1 MIMRISF
8 SIRKYHSNVS
18 RLKRLLFIYGAFI
31 TCFFSNFPLH
41 AEDDITT
48 LHANPDQ
55 ESNITI
61 KPVDNTAAIRLGNSV
76 TIKDLIPELAD
87 KRVIYVGETH
97 TRYDHHLLQLEIIK
111 LIHALHPDLAIGM
124 EYFQQPYQQYLDG
137 YINGEIDER
146 EMLRLTEYYERWR
159 YDYRLYAPILRY
171 AQEHGIPLVALN
183 LPAEITRKVSRDG
196 LDSLSDTQREQ
207 VPADIDRSDEAYTK
221 RLKKIFKE
229 HPSGQTPDF
238 EHFLTAQLLW
248 DEGMAQQVADYLSS
262 NPSRRMIVLAGS
274 GHLAYGSGIPNRVA
288 RRIPVASSLIINS
301 WEGELDPTVADF
313 LLLPQEQELPKAG
326 KLGAMLDEDKANQT
340 VKLDVCLP
348 DSPCAKTGLK
358 KGDQILSID
367 DEIIA
372 NMADLRVMMWDK
384 RPGDEIS
391 LTIRREHWFS
401 SEEDMTYKVTL
412 E

>member
-8 SIRKYHSNVS
+8 SIRKYHSNVI
-18 RLKRLLFIYGAFI
+18 RTKRLLIIFWAFI
-31 TCFFSNFPLH
+31 TCFFSNFPLY

-48 LHANPDQ
+48 SHINPDQ

-61 KPVDNTAAIRLGNSV
+61 KPVDITPAIRLGNSL
-76 TIKDLIPELAD
+76 TIKDLVPELAD

-137 YINGEIDER
+137 YISGEVDER

-183 LPAEITRKVSRDG
+183 LPAEITRKVSQDG
-196 LDSLSDTQREQ
+196 LDSLSDTQRKQ

-221 RLKKIFKE
+221 RLEKIFKE
-229 HPSGQTPDF
+229 HPSGQTPNF

-248 DEGMAQQVADYLSS
+248 DEGMAQRVADYLSS
-262 NPSRRMIVLAGS
+262 NPSRHMIVLAGS

-288 RRIPVASSLIINS
+288 RRIPVASSLIINN

-384 RPGDEIS
+384 RAGDEIS

-401 SEEDMTYKVTL
+401 SEEEMTYKVTL